1 MALSDTEY
9 EIFFF
14 LNLESQK
21 NSGLALEQRHLDKT
35 GNRQRLG
42 SALLENL
49 MIDGFRAQSLQWEA
63 HLMKREKSLPWSRE
77 KVLSRRPYMTVRERT
92 PSPLQSGCGNGP
104 VPTPWQLQNLLLAPR
119 RQEVSLVRSQAREV
133 PGASGLSGACDYFP
147 CYSSLLLFP
156 NF

>member
-77 KVLSRRPYMTVRERT
+77 KVLSRRPYTTVREKT
-92 PSPLQSGCGNGP
+92 PSPL
-104 VPTPWQLQNLLLAPR
+104 
-119 RQEVSLVRSQAREV
+119 
-133 PGASGLSGACDYFP
+133 
-147 CYSSLLLFP
+147 
-156 NF
+156 